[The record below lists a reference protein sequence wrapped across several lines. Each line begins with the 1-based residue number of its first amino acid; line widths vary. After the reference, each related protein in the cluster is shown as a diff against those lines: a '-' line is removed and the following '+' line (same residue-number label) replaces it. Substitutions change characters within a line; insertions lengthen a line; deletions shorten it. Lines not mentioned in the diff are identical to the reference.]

1 MDEEICSLSDFLE
14 CFNGETLVKILT
26 EEGNILFEG
35 RTGDVIQINSNNYN
49 VLKGAV
55 DNDGSNIVITARKT
69 DRYSYVKFI

>member
-49 VLKGAV
+49 VLKGSV
-55 DNDGSNIVITARKT
+55 DNDGSNIVITVRKT